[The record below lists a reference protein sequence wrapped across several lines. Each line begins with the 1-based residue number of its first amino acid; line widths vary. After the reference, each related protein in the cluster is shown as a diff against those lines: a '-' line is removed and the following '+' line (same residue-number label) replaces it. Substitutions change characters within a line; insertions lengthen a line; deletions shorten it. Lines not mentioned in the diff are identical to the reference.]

1 MELWQAIA
9 IAEGMQKPETLED
22 FRRAYQM
29 IVDRGVAWSLTPRVG
44 EMAWKLIK
52 SGDITSKGQ
61 TTNKQSREN

>member
-9 IAEGMQKPETLED
+9 IAEGMQKPDSLED

-44 EMAWKLIK
+44 EMAWKLIN
-52 SGDITSKGQ
+52 SGDITSKEK
-61 TTNKQSREN
+61 TNNKKLREN